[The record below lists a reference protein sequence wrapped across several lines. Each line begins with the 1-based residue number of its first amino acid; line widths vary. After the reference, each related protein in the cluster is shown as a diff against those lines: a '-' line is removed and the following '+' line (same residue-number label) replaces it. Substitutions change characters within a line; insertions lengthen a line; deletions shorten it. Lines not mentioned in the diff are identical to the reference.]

1 MEADD
6 SNVIKSLIYTTS
18 NDDLG
23 WLEFMPG
30 VVSAVPPSGAT
41 ATRLGNA
48 LAKLEPDWRDWEARL
63 MAMVRTGERQ
73 PESFA
78 DRSWETSAPIDFAHL
93 RRYTLGDEAVEREVL
108 QLFVGHVPVIMA
120 ELKAASSDK
129 AWRDAAH
136 SLKGSALSLG
146 AWKVAR
152 GAVRA
157 EAAGRNH
164 REAADI
170 IADLERSIEEV
181 RRLVA
186 GFGAK
191 V

>member
-48 LAKLEPDWRDWEARL
+48 MAKLELDWRDWEARL

-78 DRSWETSAPIDFAHL
+78 EASGETSAPIDFAHL

-170 IADLERSIEEV
+170 IADLELSIEEV

-186 GFGAK
+186 GLSAK